1 MSDNKHITHPED
13 ANRIDIHDD
22 NEVRN
27 WTTALDCTEA
37 ELKQAVAAVGTY
49 ADKVRQY
56 LGKS

>member
-13 ANRIDIHDD
+13 AKRIDIHDA

-27 WTTALDCTEA
+27 WTKSLGCTEA

-56 LGKS
+56 LGK

>member
-1 MSDNKHITHPED
+1 MSDNKHLTHPQD
-13 ANRIDIHDD
+13 AERIDIHDAF
-22 NEVRN
+22 EVQN
-27 WTTALDCTEA
+27 WTAALGCTEA